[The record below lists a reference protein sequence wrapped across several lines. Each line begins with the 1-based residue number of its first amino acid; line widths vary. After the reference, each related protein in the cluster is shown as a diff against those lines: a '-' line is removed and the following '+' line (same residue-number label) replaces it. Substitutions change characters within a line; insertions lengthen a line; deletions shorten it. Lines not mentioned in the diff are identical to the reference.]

1 LTHDGGTTGAAARLT
16 ASPLRSTMAPM
27 PEISLDPAATPSADE
42 FLDITHLICP
52 MTFVRT
58 KLAIERMASG
68 SVLEVRLNEGEPLI
82 NVPRSAK
89 EMGHKVLAT
98 VAEAD
103 DESPPVYRLF
113 IAIA

>member
-1 LTHDGGTTGAAARLT
+1 
-16 ASPLRSTMAPM
+16 M
-27 PEISLDPAATPSADE
+27 PEISPDPTTAPRADE

-58 KLAIERMASG
+58 KLAIERMTPG
-68 SVLEVRLNEGEPLI
+68 SVLEVRLNEGEPFI
-82 NVPRSAK
+82 NVPRSAE

-98 VAEAD
+98 VAEDGA
-103 DESPPVYRLF
+103 PPVYRLF